1 MRSLALKLTLAFLFV
16 GVIGAGLVA
25 VFVGWQ
31 TESQFDQYI
40 YDLYHD
46 DLLTLAGQ
54 LSAYYHEYGS
64 WDGISSSTILIREQF
79 DPSNGQRGNPPG
91 GYRRG
96 NEWLPVTLVDAD
108 RVVVNNGHQYMA
120 GDQLSRR
127 ETNEGLPVELNNET
141 VGWIVVESFGRIEQS
156 QSNSPESAF
165 LANINRATIFGALAA
180 SAIALLLG
188 VVLARSISRPVG
200 EITAATRVIARGRLG
215 HQVPVRTED
224 ELGELAASF
233 NQMSAD
239 LDRANQSR
247 RQMTADI
254 AHDLRTPMS
263 VILGYTESLK
273 DGRLQGSQETF
284 DIVHQEARH
293 LSHLIEDLRILSLAD
308 AGELPL
314 IQRPIPPQAL
324 LERVALAHM
333 SQAVEGGI
341 NLEVKEQTDLPHV
354 DIDPERMTQVLGN
367 LVSNALRYTLPGGT
381 ISLAAN
387 KINDQQLTLT
397 VQDSGNGIPAEELP
411 HIFERFYRGDKVRSR
426 TGSSGLGL
434 AIARSIVEAH
444 KGTISAESQEESGTT
459 FTITLP
465 IHLSDA

>member
-31 TESQFDQYI
+31 TENQFNQYI
-40 YDLYHD
+40 YELYHD
-46 DLLTLAGQ
+46 DLLNLSGQ
-54 LSAYYHEYGS
+54 LSAYYQEFGS
-64 WDGISSSTILIREQF
+64 WDGISTGTILIREQF
-79 DPSNGQRGNPPG
+79 NSSNGPG
-91 GYRRG
+91 GGRRG
-96 NEWLPVTLVDAD
+96 NEWLPVTLVNED
-108 RVVVNNGHQYMA
+108 RIVVNNGHQYMA
-120 GDQLSRR
+120 GDKMSRR
-127 ETNEGLPVELNNET
+127 ETNKGVPIELNNET
-141 VGWIVVESFGRIEQS
+141 IGWVIIESFGRIEQPPA
-156 QSNSPESAF
+156 NSPATDF
-165 LANINRATIFGALAA
+165 LANVNRATILGALGAFA
-180 SAIALLLG
+180 VALLLG
-188 VVLARSISRPVG
+188 AVLARSISRPVG
-200 EITAATRVIARGRLG
+200 ELTAATRVIARGELG
-215 HQVPVRTED
+215 HKVPVRTDD

-239 LDRANQSR
+239 LEEANQSR

-273 DGRLQGSQETF
+273 DGRLEGSQETF
-284 DIVHQEARH
+284 EIIHQEARH

-314 IQRPIPPQAL
+314 VQRPVPPKAL

-333 SQAVEGGI
+333 AQAEAKAVSLHIIE
-341 NLEVKEQTDLPHV
+341 EPDLPLV

-367 LVSNALRYTLPGGT
+367 LVSNALRHTSSNGT
-381 ISLAAN
+381 ISLAAK
-387 KINDQQLTLT
+387 KIDESHLALV
-397 VQDSGNGIPAEELP
+397 VQDTGTGIPAEDLP
-411 HIFERFYRGDKVRSR
+411 HIFERFFRGDKVRTR

-444 KGTISAESQEESGTT
+444 KGTITAESQEGQGTT
-459 FTITLP
+459 FKITIPLKIDDISSP
-465 IHLSDA
+465 E